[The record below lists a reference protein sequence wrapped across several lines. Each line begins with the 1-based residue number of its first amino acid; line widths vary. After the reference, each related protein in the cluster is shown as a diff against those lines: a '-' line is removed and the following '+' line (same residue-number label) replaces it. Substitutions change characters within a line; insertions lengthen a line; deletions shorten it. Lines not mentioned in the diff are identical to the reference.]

1 MADALADW
9 EVEAA
14 ALMEHDHVYKR
25 TCTCAACQ
33 TTGLV
38 LQRSSSGMADT
49 QPGDQTPCQ
58 RTVTAVLA
66 AQSLPANN
74 DNTTGSGRNGHI
86 NAPNSTSIA
95 AAARQLLQLDITG
108 GAPTA
113 TGSTSP
119 GAVGGRAPA
128 STNPGGSSVPVSP
141 APRQPSAALLAAAA
155 EAAMDCVRR
164 DAEMLLAALTSP
176 SGTPRSTAGGGIT
189 LPAGLKAAALK
200 AAQGS
205 GGSRS
210 SDVQA
215 AGSCCQDAAK
225 SPGSSRRSARAP

>member
-25 TCTCAACQ
+25 TCTGAACQ

-86 NAPNSTSIA
+86 NAPNSTS
-95 AAARQLLQLDITG
+95 ITG

-189 LPAGLKAAALK
+189 SPAGLKAAALK

-225 SPGSSRRSARAP
+225 SPGSSRRSARAQ